1 MAKSNTVTTA
11 VSLISLC
18 MCKLSLKMQG
28 HTAER
33 DLLAGAAR
41 AVHWPDVTRRNLRL
55 CLRLHEAGWQWSGG
69 FALDTPGD
77 LFVKI
82 RHRSAV
88 SFNFSHGVAQ

>member
-1 MAKSNTVTTA
+1 
-11 VSLISLC
+11 
-18 MCKLSLKMQG
+18 MCKLDLKIQG

-55 CLRLHEAGWQWSGG
+55 CLRVHEAGWQWSGG

-88 SFNFSHGVAQ
+88 SCLSHVVARKLARTVQWAQCC